1 MTTLITNKS
10 LTLSALVE
18 NPTLRAYLRSVR
30 NWHGYIRFLGLP
42 DRRDNP
48 DVLIDRL
55 FVEPFLINHHVSP
68 DEDPSRWSAEAETI
82 FDVLKNGRRVVLL
95 GDPGTGKSTLL
106 NYLVWLLARPTGEIW
121 SARMDEWLLPVPMV
135 LRELQLRDVT
145 SFRGL
150 MDAFLNHA
158 MSEPLR
164 GSNLLTQMLTDG
176 RALILLDGIDEIGDS
191 KARENLRT
199 AVFDGFELYPNCFW
213 LLSSRVVGY
222 HEVRFDYR
230 QESKLQKR
238 ELSDEYSE
246 SPKGY
251 LKLTRKIRVPSKSS
265 LTNDFFQFEKNGSS
279 ELITRYIAPFDNRQI
294 ETFVRNWYFQREPA
308 QIRAVDATAHLVN
321 AVHADDAILRLARI
335 PNLLTMMALIHRI
348 EATLPHGRSLLY
360 ERISEAYLESIDKFR
375 GVYSGA
381 YNLQQKRRWLAR
393 VGYEMQRRRS
403 ADQEQGTGSGESEL
417 LVEKGKVISWL
428 NEEMSAFSSSEALS
442 PEEFLDYVGRRSG
455 LFLPRSDGYY
465 AFVHLSFQEFFAA
478 VALEREVTGPK
489 WLMNQKTSLGLSR
502 KILVQWATKSVWRET
517 FLFLFELLTPK
528 RDWHEQIYHAIFD
541 MNSKKLK
548 LSENDATENNLTQLL
563 TYLAINPRSG
573 LLEEKKWN
581 AINTVVS
588 SVLEYQNRKPVNWSR
603 VFNLEPDVHFKEL
616 FGDDSDWNSKILK
629 LICEQVSKLQASN
642 SDIQVLS
649 VEKTQ
654 VSDIGPLSRLTSL
667 KYLNLNDTQVSDIG
681 PLSRLTSLEFL
692 HLNDTQVS
700 DIGPLSHLT
709 SLTFFNLNG
718 TQISDIGPLS
728 RLTSLEI
735 LELSSTQVSDIGPLS
750 RLTSLEILEL
760 SSTQVSDIGS
770 LSRLTSLEILDLNN
784 TQVSDIGSLSRLTS
798 LEILGLGNTQISD
811 IGPLSHL
818 TSLIFLSLNDT
829 QVSDIGPLSR
839 LTSLENLYL
848 SNTQV
853 SDIGP
858 LSRLT
863 SLRVLSLENTQVSDI
878 GPLSRLTSLETIHL
892 SSTQVSDISP
902 LSHLTSLRVLSLEN
916 TQVSDIGPL
925 SHLTSLRVLDLDYT
939 QVSDI
944 GPLSRFTSLERVY
957 LNGTQVS
964 DLESLFKLSAL
975 KYIHLNNTP
984 VSEHEISRIRNTLP
998 TVLVFL

>member
-1 MTTLITNKS
+1 MTTLTTDKS
-10 LTLSALVE
+10 LTLAALVE

-30 NWHGYIRFLGLP
+30 NWHGYIQFLGLP

-68 DEDPSRWSAEAETI
+68 DEDPSRWRTEAETI

-106 NYLVWLLARPTGEIW
+106 NYLVWLLARPTGKIW
-121 SARMDEWLLPVPMV
+121 SARMGEWLLPVPMV

-150 MDAFLNHA
+150 LDAFLNHA

-164 GSNLLTQMLTDG
+164 GSNLLTQMLTGG

-213 LLSSRVVGY
+213 LLSSRIVGY

-230 QESKLQKR
+230 QESKLQNI
-238 ELSDEYSE
+238 ELSDEHSE
-246 SPKGY
+246 SPKED

-265 LTNDFFQFEKNGSS
+265 LTNDFFQFEKNGNS

-294 ETFVRNWYFQREPA
+294 ETFVKNWYIQREPA
-308 QIRAVDATAHLVN
+308 KIRAVDATAHLVN

-465 AFVHLSFQEFFAA
+465 AFVHLSFQEYFAA

-502 KILVQWATKSVWRET
+502 KILVQRATKSVWRET

-528 RDWHEQIYHAIFD
+528 QDWHEQIYHAIFE
-541 MNSKKLK
+541 MNPEKLK
-548 LSENDATENNLTQLL
+548 LSECNATENNLTQLL
-563 TYLAINPRSG
+563 TYLAVNPRSG
-573 LLEEKKWN
+573 LLEEKKWS
-581 AINTVVS
+581 AINTVIR
-588 SVLEYQNRKPVNWSR
+588 SVLEYQNQQPIEWSSA
-603 VFNLEPDVHFKEL
+603 FKLEPDVHFKEL
-616 FGDDSDWNSKILK
+616 LGDDSDWNSKILNQ
-629 LICEQVSKLQASN
+629 ICEQVSKLQAEN
-642 SDIQVLS
+642 INFQVLS
-649 VEKTQ
+649 LKNTQ
-654 VSDIGPLSRLTSL
+654 VSDIEPLSRLTSL
-667 KYLNLNDTQVSDIG
+667 KYLLLNGTQVSDIG
-681 PLSRLTSLEFL
+681 ALSHFTSLEM
-692 HLNDTQVS
+692 
-700 DIGPLSHLT
+700 
-709 SLTFFNLNG
+709 
-718 TQISDIGPLS
+718 
-728 RLTSLEI
+728 
-735 LELSSTQVSDIGPLS
+735 
-750 RLTSLEILEL
+750 
-760 SSTQVSDIGS
+760 
-770 LSRLTSLEILDLNN
+770 LD
-784 TQVSDIGSLSRLTS
+784 
-798 LEILGLGNTQISD
+798 
-811 IGPLSHL
+811 
-818 TSLIFLSLNDT
+818 
-829 QVSDIGPLSR
+829 
-839 LTSLENLYL
+839 
-848 SNTQV
+848 
-853 SDIGP
+853 
-858 LSRLT
+858 
-863 SLRVLSLENTQVSDI
+863 
-878 GPLSRLTSLETIHL
+878 
-892 SSTQVSDISP
+892 
-902 LSHLTSLRVLSLEN
+902 LEN

-925 SHLTSLRVLDLDYT
+925 SHLTSLEYLSLNGTQVLDIGPLSHLTSLHFLRLNGTQVSDIDLLSRLTSLQILSLNGTQVLDIGPLSHLTSLKILDLGDT

-944 GPLSRFTSLERVY
+944 GPLSRLTSLEYLGLGDTQVSDIGPLSHLTSLEMLDLENTQVSDIGPLSHFTSLKSLDLENTQVLDIGPLSHFTSLKSLDLENTQVSDIGLLSHLTSLERVY
-957 LNGTQVS
+957 LSGTQVS
-964 DLESLFKLSAL
+964 DLEPLFKLSAL
-975 KYIHLNNTP
+975 KRIHLYNTS
-984 VSEHEISRIRNTLP
+984 VSEHEINTLRNALP
-998 TVLVFL
+998 AVLVFL